1 MAVCISPNC
10 ERWHSSKIITICWL
24 KIVVG
29 DKWLV
34 VNFFDLPCLISTES
48 FCIVVIII
56 LQLGSSNCHFLS
68 EFDEFRIGNIYNG
81 IDEELKDYF
90 IKLNDLS
97 NKPKCSSCWAK
108 YLCGGGCIAHSYL
121 INSDPLKPP
130 YEFCSLQK
138 RELK

>member
-1 MAVCISPNC
+1 MSFGCGWCRISAVDSIGNLYP
-10 ERWHSSKIITICWL
+10 
-24 KIVVG
+24 
-29 DKWLV
+29 
-34 VNFFDLPCLISTES
+34 
-48 FCIVVIII
+48 
-56 LQLGSSNCHFLS
+56 CHFLS

-121 INSDPLKPP
+121 P
-130 YEFCSLQK
+130 Q
-138 RELK
+138 